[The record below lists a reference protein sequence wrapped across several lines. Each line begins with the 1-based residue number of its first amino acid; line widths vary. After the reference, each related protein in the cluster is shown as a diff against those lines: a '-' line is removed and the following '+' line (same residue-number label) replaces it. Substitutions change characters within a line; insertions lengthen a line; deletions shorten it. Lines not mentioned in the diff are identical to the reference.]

1 MRHYVLGILMVLLA
15 SPTWAAEAGK
25 VVLSLGKNVAQLPDQ
40 QARSLKRKSLIFS
53 QDIVTTGAKGQL
65 QLKFTDGS
73 RLSLRSATQFKV
85 EEYNFDSTEP
95 EKGKSIYRLLK
106 GGMRTITGAISDAN
120 VDQYK
125 VNTPIATIGV
135 RGTHYELFFCD
146 KACAK
151 SQQGEYGLYGQVL
164 EGAIFIASGDEVHDI
179 VAGTHFFLGGDNR
192 LQTSSKPLS
201 RAFLP
206 QGAEHLMQSEVPALQ
221 VNPTPEFE
229 KSPSLNQT
237 PATPATPSPDPYRPG
252 ALK

>member
-1 MRHYVLGILMVLLA
+1 MRQYVLVMLMVLLA
-15 SPTWAAEAGK
+15 SPAWATEAGT

-40 QARSLKRKSLIFS
+40 QARTLKRKSPIFS

-85 EEYNFDSTEP
+85 EEYKFDDSDP

-151 SQQGEYGLYGQVL
+151 SGQSEYGLYGHVL
-164 EGAIFIASGDEVHDI
+164 EGTIFIASGDEVHDI

-192 LQTSSKPLS
+192 LQISQQSFVRASS
-201 RAFLP
+201 P
-206 QGAEHLMQSEVPALQ
+206 QATEELIKSEMPAMQVK
-221 VNPTPEFE
+221 PTPEFD
-229 KSPSLNQT
+229 QRRV
-237 PATPATPSPDPYRPG
+237 PAPNPSPNPTGGPNY
-252 ALK
+252 

>member
-1 MRHYVLGILMVLLA
+1 MRQYALGMLMVLLA

-40 QARSLKRKSLIFS
+40 PARSLKRKSLIFS

-85 EEYNFDSTEP
+85 EEYNFDSADP
-95 EKGKSIYRLLK
+95 KKGKSIYRLLK

-120 VDQYK
+120 VDQYR

-135 RGTHYELFFCD
+135 RGTHYELFFCN

-151 SQQGEYGLYGQVL
+151 SGQSEYGLYGQVI
-164 EGAIFIASGDEVHDI
+164 EGAIFIAAGEEVHDI

-192 LQTSSKPLS
+192 LQISQQSFV
-201 RAFLP
+201 RASPAQDTEKLIK
-206 QGAEHLMQSEVPALQ
+206 SEVPAMQ
-221 VNPTPEFE
+221 VNPVLDFE
-229 KSPSLNQT
+229 QNTSPNQT
-237 PATPATPSPDPYRPG
+237 PTTPDPDPSRPG
-252 ALK
+252 ALNNY